1 MRCSWWSAVR
11 VFEAWEPISEVEG
24 AGNSQTMI
32 TYGTTDQQQPLHG
45 TSYYRLKQIEHDW
58 TEELSQV
65 RQVQLVEEGQDLVAW
80 PNPATDR
87 LQVQVDTPYSS
98 AEVFNVLGQPVAVAR
113 ELVGNVDRV
122 RRCCT
127 YVW

>member
-1 MRCSWWSAVR
+1 
-11 VFEAWEPISEVEG
+11 
-24 AGNSQTMI
+24 MI
-32 TYGTTDQQQPLHG
+32 TYGTTDQQPLHG
-45 TSYYRLKQIEHDW
+45 TSYYRLKQIEHDG

-65 RQVQLVEEGQDLVAW
+65 HQVQFMRKGQDLVAW

-113 ELVGNVDRV
+113 ELVGNVIVFDVAALTSGSYYV
-122 RRCCT
+122 RTVGTRSGT
-127 YVW
+127 ASFVKE